1 MAGPYWKL
9 RPLRAGALHT
19 HRVVFIPALTPVSHP
34 SFVTLRALRVQR
46 ERFSGLSPS
55 AHFCVQQ
62 AITPTHPHHTV
73 NRSTRSFVQDVIVL
87 LRDHQRGTL
96 FTIPSPLRCRGPITP
111 GDRNGSSISS
121 YNAPAGMAKRK
132 KAASK
137 TPLLDSLSAGQA
149 QSVLMRLVCDDPSL
163 AARAE
168 GIARD
173 LLKVIDSVEIAGILC
188 DDLSALEIE
197 EVWKTS
203 GRTREGYIYPSER
216 AWGMMDEVIESYKE
230 EMMTYL
236 RRGMPE
242 ESRIYCSG
250 ILLGL
255 REFQRDSRSDLLEE
269 APDYCDDTFE
279 SIREEWEEAVDDA
292 GQVHLLARFI
302 EEEGL
307 NRGHPPESCRTGEKE
322 Q

>member
-1 MAGPYWKL
+1 
-9 RPLRAGALHT
+9 
-19 HRVVFIPALTPVSHP
+19 
-34 SFVTLRALRVQR
+34 
-46 ERFSGLSPS
+46 
-55 AHFCVQQ
+55 
-62 AITPTHPHHTV
+62 
-73 NRSTRSFVQDVIVL
+73 
-87 LRDHQRGTL
+87 
-96 FTIPSPLRCRGPITP
+96 
-111 GDRNGSSISS
+111 
-121 YNAPAGMAKRK
+121 MAKRK

-149 QSVLMRLVCDDPSL
+149 QSVLMRLVCDDPAL

-188 DDLSALEIE
+188 DDLSALKIE

-216 AWGMMDEVIESYKE
+216 AWDMMDEVIESYKE
-230 EMMTYL
+230 EMLRYL
-236 RRGMPE
+236 RRGMLE

-255 REFQRDSRSDLLEE
+255 RKFQRDSRSDLLEE

-279 SIREEWEEAVDDA
+279 SIREEWEEAVDDPV
-292 GQVHLLARFI
+292 QVHLLARFI